1 MLEVE
6 LKTYEENK
14 ERLLTQASAKFVLI
28 RGSEVAGTFAAQED
42 AVSEG
47 YRRWGNVPFLV
58 KQIVAVDTPL
68 NFLSGLL
75 AI

>member
-47 YRRWGNVPFLV
+47 IGEGQCTVSRQTNRGSRYALE
-58 KQIVAVDTPL
+58 L
-68 NFLSGLL
+68 LSGLL